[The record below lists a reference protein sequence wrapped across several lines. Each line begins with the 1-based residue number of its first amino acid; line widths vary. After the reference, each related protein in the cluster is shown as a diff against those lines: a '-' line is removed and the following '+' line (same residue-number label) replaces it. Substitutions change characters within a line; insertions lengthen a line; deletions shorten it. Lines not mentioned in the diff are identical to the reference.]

1 MTRTP
6 VDALTARRLGLASG
20 WDRSALDAAQFAAL
34 RQTVRHAMDRG
45 PWFREHLAGFVA
57 GFDPDILRV
66 PADLSRLP
74 FMTAADVAAH
84 GPRMVCVS
92 QSEVARIIT
101 LQTSGSTGAPKRL
114 HFIRQDLDGTI
125 DFFLHGMMSLISGA
139 DRVLAL
145 LPFIQPDSTGDLLIR
160 ALAGG
165 GIRCDGCW
173 PPTDWEA
180 LATRIGEDGVT
191 CVVGLPQH
199 LLALAHALPLRRVR
213 TMLLCS
219 DYAPSALRARIER
232 ACGCETF
239 LHYGTTETGL
249 GGGVECA
256 VHDGCHLRE
265 SDLLVEIVDPLSG
278 QPVPHGEEGEVVVT
292 TLGRRAM
299 PLIRYRTGDVA
310 RLTTQTCA
318 CGGVTARLRGVQG
331 RRIVCRLA
339 GGGALTSQALDEVL
353 FALDGLLDYRATVDA
368 ADDGERLGIEFLARP
383 GHDQLERDIAQ
394 AVKRIPAVV
403 AGLGHGFFL
412 GPMRRVSAFSPSH
425 TVKRTIADLRGSTP

>member
-6 VDALTARRLGLASG
+6 VDALTARRLGLAPV
-20 WDRSALDAAQFAAL
+20 WDRADLDAAQFKAL
-34 RQTVRHAMDRG
+34 RQTVRHAMRHG
-45 PWFREHLAGFVA
+45 SWFRDHLAGI
-57 GFDPDILRV
+57 DPDMLRV
-66 PADLSRLP
+66 PADLARLP
-74 FMTAADVAAH
+74 FMTAADVAVD

-114 HFIRQDLDGTI
+114 HFTRQDLDGAI

-145 LPFIQPDSTGDLLIR
+145 LPFSQPDSTGDLLIR
-160 ALAGG
+160 ALADG

-180 LATRIGEDGVT
+180 LAARIGEDGVT

-278 QPVPHGEEGEVVVT
+278 QPAPPGGEGEVVVT
-292 TLGRRAM
+292 TLARLAM
-299 PLIRYRTGDVA
+299 PLVRYRTGDMA
-310 RLTTQTCA
+310 RLTTETCA
-318 CGGVTARLRGVQG
+318 CGGVTARLCGIQG
-331 RRIVCRLA
+331 RRIVCRLT
-339 GGGALTSQALDEVL
+339 GGGGLTSQALDEVL

-368 ADDGERLGIEFLARP
+368 AEDGDRLGIEFLARP
-383 GHDQLERDIAQ
+383 GHDRLERDVVLALE
-394 AVKRIPAVV
+394 RIPAVA
-403 AGLGHGFFL
+403 AGLGRGLML
-412 GPMRRVSAFSPSH
+412 GPVRRAPAFSPSH

>member
-20 WDRSALDAAQFAAL
+20 WDRAALETAQFEAL
-34 RQTVRHAMDRG
+34 RQTVRHAMRRA
-45 PWFREHLAGFVA
+45 PWFREHLAGI
-57 GFDPDILRV
+57 DPDGLCG
-66 PADLSRLP
+66 PADLARLP
-74 FMTAADVAAH
+74 LMTSTDVAAH

-114 HFIRQDLDGTI
+114 HFTRQDLDGTI

-160 ALAGG
+160 ALADG

-299 PLIRYRTGDVA
+299 PLIRYRTKDMA

-318 CGGVTARLRGVQG
+318 CGGVTARLCGVQG
-331 RRIVCRLA
+331 RRIVCRLT
-339 GGGALTSQALDEVL
+339 GGGLTSQTLDEVL

-368 ADDGERLGIEFLARP
+368 AEDGERLGIEFLARP